1 MSQIGL
7 HFRKLL
13 LAFIVFLGCSA
24 VTYAEQVLNILTWE
38 EYLSPEVKSA
48 FEQQTGIELRIAY
61 FDSDEMRDQILSSQA
76 GRYIDIAL
84 MDSQQ
89 MNLYTAQN
97 RLAELNPSLLPN
109 LQHLDPSIHR
119 ACNATDQVYGVAYSW
134 GTLGVV
140 YRADLVKPEDI
151 DSWSKFLN
159 PPTYLRGHIAGH
171 VDLFDSLI
179 PALISLNHPINTNKV
194 EHLREAF
201 ELSKL
206 WLPNVRT
213 LEYIITAAQSYP
225 EFNQLFAALAY
236 SGDQKIL
243 NELSGSE
250 QWRYLLPSDGSLL
263 WTDCFTVISQS
274 QNQAAAVQFLNFIQQ
289 PENAALN
296 AEYTHTATPN
306 LAALPL
312 TSEQYRQDPLVHIS
326 EPQLKQL
333 QPYAPVTIDA
343 INLRSRI
350 LSALEKIHATQ

>member
-1 MSQIGL
+1 MTQIGL
-7 HFRKLL
+7 HVRRLFST
-13 LAFIVFLGCSA
+13 FILFVGCSA
-24 VTYAEQVLNILTWE
+24 LAQAAQVLNILTWE
-38 EYLSPEVKSA
+38 EYLSPEVKAS
-48 FEQQTGIELRIAY
+48 FEQQTGIEVRLAY

-89 MNLYTAQN
+89 IGLYAKQS
-97 RLAELNPSLLPN
+97 RLAALPPQQLPN
-109 LQHLDPSIHR
+109 LKHIDPAIHQ
-119 ACNATDQVYGVAYSW
+119 ACNAGPELFGVAYSW

-151 DSWSKFLN
+151 DTWSKFLD

-179 PALISLNHPINTNKV
+179 PALISLDYPINTNKV
-194 EHLREAF
+194 THLREAF
-201 ELSKL
+201 ELTKL

-225 EFNQLFAALAY
+225 DFNQLFAALAY

-243 NELSGSE
+243 NDLSGHE
-250 QWRYLLPSDGSLL
+250 HWQYLLPSDGSLL
-263 WTDCFTVISQS
+263 WTDCFAVIAQS
-274 QNQAAAVQFLNFIQQ
+274 ENQAAASQFLNFIQQ

-306 LAALPL
+306 MAALPL
-312 TSEQYRQDPLVHIS
+312 TSEAYRQDPIVHLP
-326 EPQLKQL
+326 EAQKKRL